1 MAVMFQRALSL
12 EIVEDVIFKDI
23 QEASQ
28 WAVPAIKAVV
38 GNRIIVGDNGVFSPK
53 QNVTREM
60 AATVIVR
67 VFERGE
73 E

>member
-12 EIVEDVIFKDI
+12 KSGEDVLVKDI
-23 QEASQ
+23 QEVSS

-38 GNRIIVGDNGVFSPK
+38 TNQIMMGDNGVFSPK
-53 QNVTREM
+53 QKVTREM

-73 E
+73 